1 MNRPVHGEFT
11 RVARED
17 RGLTRVTPA
26 DITGRNA
33 AIGRADVLADR
44 EVEVVTAQAAAVV
57 TRRVPE
63 LREARIEIEYAFR
76 RSRRISGSSVRWPV
90 MFNSRSAAS
99 ATSSNSR
106 YATPLVCRRRR

>member
-1 MNRPVHGEFT
+1 M
-11 RVARED
+11 
-17 RGLTRVTPA
+17 TRVTPA

-44 EVEVVTAQAAAVV
+44 EVEVVTVQAAAVL
-57 TRRVPE
+57 TRGVPE
-63 LREARIEIEYAFR
+63 LREARIEIEYAR

-99 ATSSNSR
+99 ATSSISR
-106 YATPLVCRRRR
+106 